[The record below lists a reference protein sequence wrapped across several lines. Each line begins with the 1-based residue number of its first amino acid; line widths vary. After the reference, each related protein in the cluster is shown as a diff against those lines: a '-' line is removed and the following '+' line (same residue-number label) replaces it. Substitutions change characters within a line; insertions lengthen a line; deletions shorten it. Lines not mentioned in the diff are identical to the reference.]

1 MKDLVPLTIEDH
13 TSQDS
18 KKLMHE
24 IETALLYFQ
33 DGTKQF
39 TDQRETS
46 LCVTFVGMFLLRE
59 ALYKFLLYEVTDQRD
74 QNEIKDILFFR
85 PGKLSLP
92 KWPLEGPCLRN
103 NVVRSF

>member
-1 MKDLVPLTIEDH
+1 MY
-13 TSQDS
+13 
-18 KKLMHE
+18 E

-59 ALYKFLLYEVTDQRD
+59 ALYKFLLDRVTDTQK
-74 QNEIKDILFFR
+74 QKEIKDILFSR
-85 PGKLSLP
+85 LGKMSLP
-92 KWPLEGPCLRN
+92 KWSIEGLCLRII
-103 NVVRSF
+103 VFRPLKITIYSI

>member
-1 MKDLVPLTIEDH
+1 MNFVPLAIDH

-18 KKLMHE
+18 KKLMFE
-24 IETALLYFQ
+24 IETERLYFQ

-59 ALYKFLLYEVTDQRD
+59 ALCKFLLHRVEDRRK
-74 QNEIKDILFFR
+74 QNEIYDILFPR
-85 PGKLSLP
+85 SGKLSLP
-92 KWPLEGPCLRN
+92 KLPVEGL
-103 NVVRSF
+103 

>member
-1 MKDLVPLTIEDH
+1 MY
-13 TSQDS
+13 
-18 KKLMHE
+18 E

-39 TDQRETS
+39 TDQRDTS

-59 ALYKFLLYEVTDQRD
+59 ALNTLLRQRVTDKQKLK
-74 QNEIKDILFFR
+74 EIKDILFFR

-92 KWPLEGPCLRN
+92 HWPLEGLAYAAMSSGQCPSHDIFHIKTPKR
-103 NVVRSF
+103 

>member
-1 MKDLVPLTIEDH
+1 MENFVSLDIEDH

-18 KKLMHE
+18 KKLMYE
-24 IETALLYFQ
+24 IETSLLYFQ

-59 ALYKFLLYEVTDQRD
+59 ALNKFLLYKVTNRQKQD
-74 QNEIKDILFFR
+74 EIKHILFSR
-85 PGKLSLP
+85 SGIL
-92 KWPLEGPCLRN
+92 LR
-103 NVVRSF
+103 SK

>member
-1 MKDLVPLTIEDH
+1 MY
-13 TSQDS
+13 
-18 KKLMHE
+18 E

-59 ALYKFLLYEVTDQRD
+59 ALYKFLLDRVTDTRKQK
-74 QNEIKDILFFR
+74 EIKDILFSR
-85 PGKLSLP
+85 LGKMSLP
-92 KWPLEGPCLRN
+92 KWSIALLTHHCVQAVKNHDIFHIKTSKKSESRGKI
-103 NVVRSF
+103 SS